1 MNDLSI
7 FNYGQNEVRTV
18 LIDGE
23 PWFVAKDVCEVLGI
37 SNVSDT
43 LSKVLDDD
51 EKGIA
56 TVYTLGG
63 VQQVSIISEAGLY
76 SLTLKSRKPEA
87 KLFKRWITHEV
98 LPTIRKTGGVYLS
111 LHKAEELLADP
122 DLIIG
127 YAQQVKELRAQNA
140 AQQLRIETD
149 YPKTLFADAVAIAEN
164 DILVREMAKIIDQ
177 NGVPMGEKRL
187 FAWMRDNGYVIKVGN
202 DHNLPTQRS
211 ADLKIMRI
219 NVRTG
224 VDARGKSYTQRTTRI
239 TGKGQVYFLEK
250 FIGKRDDVP
259 EGDRTAETFAGGH
272 GLK

>member
-1 MNDLSI
+1 M
-7 FNYGQNEVRTV
+7 
-18 LIDGE
+18 
-23 PWFVAKDVCEVLGI
+23 
-37 SNVSDT
+37 
-43 LSKVLDDD
+43 
-51 EKGIA
+51 
-56 TVYTLGG
+56 
-63 VQQVSIISEAGLY
+63 
-76 SLTLKSRKPEA
+76 
-87 KLFKRWITHEV
+87 
-98 LPTIRKTGGVYLS
+98 S

-177 NGVPMGEKRL
+177 NGVPMGENRL

-272 GLK
+272 SLK

>member
-23 PWFVAKDVCEVLGI
+23 PWFVARDVCEVLGI

-98 LPTIRKTGGVYLS
+98 LPTIRKTGGVYMS
-111 LHKAEELLADP
+111 LRKAEELLSNP

-127 YAQQVKELRAQNA
+127 YAQQVKELRAQA
-140 AQQLRIETD
+140 AQQQQRID
-149 YPKTLFADAVAIAEN
+149 ADRPKVLFSDALTCSPST
-164 DILVREMAKIIDQ
+164 ILVRELAKLLHQ
-177 NGVPMGEKRL
+177 NGVDMGEKRL
-187 FAWMRDNGYVIKVGN
+187 FEWLRENGYLIKRGYRDYN
-202 DHNLPTQRS
+202 QPTQR
-211 ADLKIMRI
+211 AMEMGLIEVQTR
-219 NVRTG
+219 NVS
-224 VDARGKSYTQRTTRI
+224 DASGKVIVTKTPRI
-239 TGKGQVYFLEK
+239 TGAGQVYFINK
-250 FIGKRDDVP
+250 FLT
-259 EGDRTAETFAGGH
+259 EEAEACG
-272 GLK
+272 